1 METSAPALPQTPQTV
16 TEPAKK
22 SSLGLGAILRRFLT
36 PGFVVTLQGLSKYGA
51 KISPKAEVEI
61 TPNLR
66 LGKKSVISSF
76 VKIKSKDGPLHIGTN
91 VEIANF
97 CVITSHTAGTYIG
110 DDTMIGPNCSIIGN
124 NYRYDRL
131 DVPIRLQEKV
141 SPKGIRIANNVWIS
155 AGCTILDGADIG
167 PGCIVTPNSVVSSK
181 LPENSI
187 AQGNPA
193 KVIFTRR

>member
-1 METSAPALPQTPQTV
+1 METSASALPRTSPRP
-16 TEPAKK
+16 EKERK
-22 SSLGLGAILRRFLT
+22 SGMKLGTILRRFLT
-36 PGFVVTLQGLSKYGA
+36 PGFVVTLQGLSKFGA
-51 KISPKAEVEI
+51 KISPKAEVEV

-66 LGKKSVISSF
+66 IGQKSVISSW
-76 VKIKSKDGPLHIGTN
+76 VKIKSEAGPLHIGRN
-91 VEIANF
+91 VEISNF

-110 DDTMIGPNCSIIGN
+110 DDTLIGPNVSIIGN
-124 NYRYDRL
+124 NYRYDQL
-131 DVPIRLQEKV
+131 DVPIRLQEKI
-141 SPKGIRIANNVWIS
+141 SPKGIRIGNNVWIG

-167 PGCIVTPNSVVSSK
+167 LGTIVTPNSVVSGK

>member
-1 METSAPALPQTPQTV
+1 MKPGTV
-16 TEPAKK
+16 V
-22 SSLGLGAILRRFLT
+22 RRFLT
-36 PGFVVTLQGLSKYGA
+36 PGFVVTLHALAKFGA

-76 VKIKSKDGPLHIGTN
+76 VKIKSKDGPLHIGN
-91 VEIANF
+91 HVEIASF
-97 CVITSHTAGTYIG
+97 CVITSHKAGTYIG
-110 DDTMIGPNCSIIGN
+110 DDCLIGPNVSIIGN
-124 NYRYDRL
+124 NYHYDRL
-131 DVPIRLQEKV
+131 DMPIRLQEKY
-141 SPKGIRIANNVWIS
+141 SKGIRIANNVWIG

-167 PGCIVTPNSVVSSK
+167 PGCIITPNSVVSGK

>member
-1 METSAPALPQTPQTV
+1 METSATALPRTV
-16 TEPAKK
+16 AEAESKP
-22 SSLGLGAILRRFLT
+22 SLGLGATLRRFLT
-36 PGFVVTLQGLSKYGA
+36 PGFVVTLQALLKYGA

-66 LGKKSVISSF
+66 LGKRSVISSF
-76 VKIKSKDGPLHIGTN
+76 VKIKSKDGPLHIGN
-91 VEIANF
+91 DVDIASF

-110 DDTMIGPNCSIIGN
+110 DDCLIGPNVSIIGN

-131 DVPIRLQEKV
+131 DVPIRLQEKT
-141 SPKGIRIANNVWIS
+141 STKGIRIASNVWIG
-155 AGCTILDGADIG
+155 AGCTILDGADVG
-167 PGCIVTPNSVVSSK
+167 AGTIVTPNSVVSSK

>member
-1 METSAPALPQTPQTV
+1 METSATALPRTV
-16 TEPAKK
+16 AEAESKP
-22 SSLGLGAILRRFLT
+22 SLGLGATLRRFLT
-36 PGFVVTLQGLSKYGA
+36 PGFVVTLQALLKYGA

-66 LGKKSVISSF
+66 LGKRSVISSF
-76 VKIKSKDGPLHIGTN
+76 VKIKSKDGPLHIGN
-91 VEIANF
+91 DVDIASF
-97 CVITSHTAGTYIG
+97 CVITSHIAGTHIG
-110 DDTMIGPNCSIIGN
+110 DDCLIGPNVSIIGN
-124 NYRYDRL
+124 NYRYDSL
-131 DVPIRLQEKV
+131 DVPIRLQEKI
-141 SPKGIRIANNVWIS
+141 STKGIRIASNVWIG

-167 PGCIVTPNSVVSSK
+167 AGTIVTPNSVVSSK

>member
-1 METSAPALPQTPQTV
+1 METSAPALPRTSV
-16 TEPAKK
+16 EPEPHKP
-22 SSLGLGAILRRFLT
+22 SLGLGATLRRFLT
-36 PGFVVTLQGLSKYGA
+36 PGFVVTLQALLKFGA

-66 LGKKSVISSF
+66 LGRKSVVSSF
-76 VKIKSKDGPLHIGTN
+76 VKIKSKDGPLHIGAH
-91 VEIANF
+91 VEIASF
-97 CVITSHTAGTYIG
+97 CVITSHKAGTYIG
-110 DDTMIGPNCSIIGN
+110 DDCLIGPNVSIIGN

-131 DVPIRLQEKV
+131 DLPIRLQEKI
-141 SPKGIRIANNVWIS
+141 SPKGIRIANNVWIG

-167 PGCIVTPNSVVSSK
+167 PGTIITPNSVVSSK
-181 LPENSI
+181 IPENSI